1 MPQRRT
7 ILSLF
12 ASACVVGCVDRSGG
26 SEPTSSTSSRTP
38 TRSGDDRVV
47 LDVGESHRV
56 DDWSLAVT
64 DARLV
69 DDRDR
74 RLVQLLAT
82 ARNLS
87 EFENHYTANDWHL
100 IGGDGREIGDREIG
114 PSVDGRDQWSGSPL
128 VEPDASV
135 DLYGHL
141 VVPTGSDVDELL
153 AGLDYRETPPSDVYW
168 RIGQSVGSSSS
179 SS

>member
-1 MPQRRT
+1 MPERRT

-12 ASACVVGCVDRSGG
+12 ASAVVVGCVDRSGG
-26 SEPTSSTSSRTP
+26 SEPSSTSSRTP

-56 DDWSLAVT
+56 DDWSLTLT

-69 DDRDR
+69 EDRDR

-82 ARNLS
+82 ARNLWKY
-87 EFENHYTANDWHL
+87 ENHFIYNDWHL
-100 IGGDGREIGDREIG
+100 IGGDGREIGKRELG
-114 PSVDGRDQWSGSPL
+114 PSFNSRKHFSVSPL
-128 VEPDASV
+128 VDPGERV

-141 VVPTGSDVDELL
+141 VVPDGADVDELL
-153 AGLDYRETPPSDVYW
+153 AGLNYRETPPSDVFW